1 MYPPKFPMD
10 GIYRVKILAVM
21 QDDAAYYIRYD
32 ISVGPCVG
40 WATYIYQQTGKWPLV
55 WRLDKHRGTTAIR
68 CALDALN
75 RGRHARI
82 QSLVESV
89 GHHICLE
96 LHRRMGTRY
105 IDVRRSLPASAYQVT
120 PDDIRVGT
128 EGGWRQ
134 GDPNWRHALL
144 LANLSGLPVLSSD
157 SREGKSPMVDWCA
170 EHGVI
175 ILPQYLPA
183 GDYTLSGSNVIVD
196 RKDNILELY
205 KDFAGSQNRQSY
217 ENAALLT
224 QIAGKQL
231 VYVIGTAPDDHVVQ
245 ISDLSHWQFTFK
257 NQTFVGT
264 HLYQQVLRHQAMYP
278 HISFIFAKREK
289 VCQTIG
295 TRSQSEVRDAM
306 LIICKVKT

>member
-1 MYPPKFPMD
+1 MYPPNPPTD
-10 GIYRVKILAVM
+10 GIYRVKLLAVE

-68 CALDALN
+68 CALDALHLSGCAN
-75 RGRHARI
+75 I
-82 QSLVESV
+82 QSLAQAA

-96 LHRRMGTRY
+96 LHRRTGTRY
-105 IDVRRSLPASAYQVT
+105 IDVRRSLPASAYRIT
-120 PDDIRVGT
+120 PDDIRIGT

-144 LANLSGLPVLSSD
+144 LANLSGLPVLNAD
-157 SREGKSPMVDWCA
+157 SREGHSPMVDWCA

-175 ILPQYLPA
+175 ILPQYLPV
-183 GDYTLSGSNVIVD
+183 GDYTTSNSNVIVD

-205 KDFAGSQNRQSY
+205 KDFAGSRNRKSY
-217 ENAALLT
+217 ENAALLA
-224 QIAGKQL
+224 QVVGKQL
-231 VYVIGTAPDDHVVQ
+231 VYVIGTDPSDHVEL
-245 ISDLSHWQFTFK
+245 ISDLAQWQCTVK

-264 HLYQQVLRHQAMYP
+264 YLHEQILRHQAMYP
-278 HISFIFAKREK
+278 HISFTFVKREE
-289 VCQTIG
+289 VCQTIWD
-295 TRSQSEVRDAM
+295 TLSV
-306 LIICKVKT
+306 

>member
-1 MYPPKFPMD
+1 MYPPKIPMD

-75 RGRHARI
+75 RGRYARI

-289 VCQTIG
+289 VCQTIWD
-295 TRSQSEVRDAM
+295 TLSV
-306 LIICKVKT
+306 

>member
-1 MYPPKFPMD
+1 M
-10 GIYRVKILAVM
+10 
-21 QDDAAYYIRYD
+21 
-32 ISVGPCVG
+32 
-40 WATYIYQQTGKWPLV
+40 YQQTGKWPLV
-55 WRLDKHRGTTAIR
+55 WRLDKRRGTTVIR
-68 CALDALN
+68 CALDALHLSGCAN
-75 RGRHARI
+75 V
-82 QSLVESV
+82 QSLAQAA

-96 LHRRMGTRY
+96 LHRRTGTRY
-105 IDVRRSLPASAYQVT
+105 IDVRRSLPASAYRIT
-120 PDDIRVGT
+120 PDDIRIGT

-183 GDYTLSGSNVIVD
+183 GDYTTSNSNVVVD
-196 RKDNILELY
+196 RKDTILELY
-205 KDFAGSQNRQSY
+205 KDFASSKDRESY
-217 ENAALLT
+217 ENAALFT
-224 QIAGKQL
+224 QVVGKQL
-231 VYVIGTAPDDHVVQ
+231 VYVIGTDPDDHVVQ

-289 VCQTIG
+289 VCQTIWD
-295 TRSQSEVRDAM
+295 TLS
-306 LIICKVKT
+306 K

>member
-1 MYPPKFPMD
+1 MYPPNPPTD
-10 GIYRVKILAVM
+10 AIYRVKLLSAE
-21 QDDAAYYIRYD
+21 QDCTAYYIRYD

-105 IDVRRSLPASAYQVT
+105 IDVRRSLPASAYRIT
-120 PDDIRVGT
+120 PDDIRIGT

-144 LANLSGLPVLSSD
+144 LANLSGLPTLYAD
-157 SREGKSPMVDWCA
+157 SREGHSPMVDWCA

-183 GDYTLSGSNVIVD
+183 GDYTTSNSNIIID

-264 HLYQQVLRHQAMYP
+264 HLYKQIMRHRTMYP
-278 HISFIFAKREK
+278 HVSFVFVKK
-289 VCQTIG
+289 QKLCQTIWDMV
-295 TRSQSEVRDAM
+295 S
-306 LIICKVKT
+306 K

>member
-1 MYPPKFPMD
+1 MYPPKIPMD

-40 WATYIYQQTGKWPLV
+40 WATYMYQQTGKWPLV
-55 WRLDKHRGTTAIR
+55 WRLDKLRGTTAIR
-68 CALDALN
+68 CALDALHLSGCAN
-75 RGRHARI
+75 V
-82 QSLVESV
+82 QSLAQPA

-96 LHRRMGTRY
+96 LHRRTGTRY
-105 IDVRRSLPASAYQVT
+105 IDVRRSLPASAYRIT
-120 PDDIRVGT
+120 PDDIRIGT

-289 VCQTIG
+289 VCQTIWD
-295 TRSQSEVRDAM
+295 TLS
-306 LIICKVKT
+306 K

>member
-1 MYPPKFPMD
+1 MYPPNPPTD
-10 GIYRVKILAVM
+10 GIYRVKLLSAE
-21 QDDAAYYIRYD
+21 QDCTAYYIRYD

-55 WRLDKHRGTTAIR
+55 WRVDKHRGATAIR
-68 CALDALN
+68 CALDALKCGN
-75 RGRHARI
+75 RTNI
-82 QSLVESV
+82 QSL
-89 GHHICLE
+89 GQAAGDHICLE
-96 LHRRMGTRY
+96 IRRNGAKY
-105 IDVRRSLPASAYQVT
+105 IDVRRSLPASAYRIT
-120 PDDIRVGT
+120 PDDIRIGT

-217 ENAALLT
+217 ENAALFT
-224 QIAGKQL
+224 QVVGKQL
-231 VYVIGTAPDDHVVQ
+231 VYVIGTDPDDRVYQ
-245 ISDLSHWQFTFK
+245 LSDVAQWQCTIK
-257 NQTFVGT
+257 NQIFHGT
-264 HLYQQVLRHQAMYP
+264 HLYQQILRHQAMYP
-278 HISFIFAKREK
+278 HVIFIFAKREE
-289 VCQTIG
+289 VCQIIWDTLSE
-295 TRSQSEVRDAM
+295 RS
-306 LIICKVKT
+306 L

>member
-1 MYPPKFPMD
+1 MYPPKIPMD

-40 WATYIYQQTGKWPLV
+40 WATYMYQQTGKWPLV
-55 WRLDKHRGTTAIR
+55 WRLDKRRGTTVIR
-68 CALDALN
+68 CALDALHLSGCAN
-75 RGRHARI
+75 V
-82 QSLVESV
+82 QSLAQPA

-96 LHRRMGTRY
+96 LHRRTGTRY
-105 IDVRRSLPASAYQVT
+105 IDVRRSLPASTAQIT
-120 PDDIRVGT
+120 PDDIRIGT
-128 EGGWRQ
+128 TGGWRQ

-289 VCQTIG
+289 VCQTIWD
-295 TRSQSEVRDAM
+295 TLS
-306 LIICKVKT
+306 K

>member
-1 MYPPKFPMD
+1 MYPPKIPMD

-40 WATYIYQQTGKWPLV
+40 WATYMYQQTGKWPLV
-55 WRLDKHRGTTAIR
+55 WRLDKRRGTTVIR

-289 VCQTIG
+289 VCQTIWD
-295 TRSQSEVRDAM
+295 TLS
-306 LIICKVKT
+306 K

>member
-1 MYPPKFPMD
+1 MYPPKIPMD

-40 WATYIYQQTGKWPLV
+40 WATYMYQQTGKWPLV
-55 WRLDKHRGTTAIR
+55 WRLDKRRGTTVIR
-68 CALDALN
+68 CALDALHLSGCAN
-75 RGRHARI
+75 V
-82 QSLVESV
+82 QSLAQPA

-96 LHRRMGTRY
+96 LHRRTGTRY
-105 IDVRRSLPASAYQVT
+105 IDVRRSLPASAYRIT
-120 PDDIRVGT
+120 PDDIRIGT

-278 HISFIFAKREK
+278 HVIFIFAKREE
-289 VCQTIG
+289 VCQTIWD
-295 TRSQSEVRDAM
+295 TLSERS
-306 LIICKVKT
+306 L

>member
-1 MYPPKFPMD
+1 MYPPKIPMD

-40 WATYIYQQTGKWPLV
+40 WATYMYQQTGKWPLV
-55 WRLDKHRGTTAIR
+55 WRLDKRRGTTVIR
-68 CALDALN
+68 CALDALHLSGCAN
-75 RGRHARI
+75 V
-82 QSLVESV
+82 QSLAQAA

-96 LHRRMGTRY
+96 LHRRTGTRY
-105 IDVRRSLPASAYQVT
+105 IDVRRSLPASAYRIT
-120 PDDIRVGT
+120 PDDIRIGT

-144 LANLSGLPVLSSD
+144 LANLSGLPTLYAD
-157 SREGKSPMVDWCA
+157 SREGHSPMVDWCA

-183 GDYTLSGSNVIVD
+183 GDYTLLDGNVIVD
-196 RKDNILELY
+196 RKDTILELY
-205 KDFAGSQNRQSY
+205 KDFASSGNRYSY
-217 ENAALLT
+217 ENAALLA

-231 VYVIGTAPDDHVVQ
+231 VYVVGTDPSDHVER
-245 ISDLSHWQFTFK
+245 ISDLAQWQCTVK

-264 HLYQQVLRHQAMYP
+264 YLHEQILRHQAMYP
-278 HISFIFAKREK
+278 HISFTFVKREE
-289 VCQTIG
+289 VCQTIWD
-295 TRSQSEVRDAM
+295 TLSV
-306 LIICKVKT
+306 

>member
-1 MYPPKFPMD
+1 MYPPNPPTD
-10 GIYRVKILAVM
+10 AIYRVKLLSAE
-21 QDDAAYYIRYD
+21 QDCTAYYIRYD

-40 WATYIYQQTGKWPLV
+40 WATYIYQQTGKWPLI
-55 WRLDKHRGTTAIR
+55 WRLDKRRGTTVIR
-68 CALDALN
+68 CALDALHLSGCAN
-75 RGRHARI
+75 V
-82 QSLVESV
+82 QSLAQAA

-96 LHRRMGTRY
+96 LHRRIDAKY

-144 LANLSGLPVLSSD
+144 LANLSGLPVLNAD

-170 EHGVI
+170 EHGII

-183 GDYTLSGSNVIVD
+183 GDYTTSNSNVIID
-196 RKDNILELY
+196 RKDTILELY
-205 KDFAGSQNRQSY
+205 KDFASSGNRYSY
-217 ENAALLT
+217 ENAALLA

-231 VYVIGTAPDDHVVQ
+231 VYVVGTTPDNHVEQ
-245 ISDLSHWQFTFK
+245 ISDLAHWRCTIK

-264 HLYQQVLRHQAMYP
+264 YLHEQILRHQAMYP
-278 HISFIFAKREK
+278 HISFTFVKREE
-289 VCQTIG
+289 VCQTIWD
-295 TRSQSEVRDAM
+295 TLSV
-306 LIICKVKT
+306 

>member
-1 MYPPKFPMD
+1 MYPPQIPMD
-10 GIYRVKILAVM
+10 GIYRVKILAAK
-21 QDDAAYYIRYD
+21 QDDVAYWLRYD

-40 WATYIYQQTGKWPLV
+40 WATYMYQQTGKWPLI

-68 CALDALN
+68 YALDALN
-75 RGRHARI
+75 HSGCSDM
-82 QSLVESV
+82 QSLAQAA

-96 LHRRMGTRY
+96 ICRNGMKY
-105 IDVRRSLPASAYQVT
+105 IDVRRSLPASSYQII

-128 EGGWRQ
+128 AGGWRQ

-183 GDYTLSGSNVIVD
+183 GDYTTSNSNVIID
-196 RKDNILELY
+196 RKDTILELY
-205 KDFAGSQNRQSY
+205 KDFASSGNRYSY
-217 ENAALLT
+217 ENAALLA

-231 VYVIGTAPDDHVVQ
+231 VYVVGTTPDNHVEQ
-245 ISDLSHWQFTFK
+245 ISDLAHWRCTIK

-264 HLYQQVLRHQAMYP
+264 YLHEQILRHQAMYP
-278 HISFIFAKREK
+278 HVIFIFAKRDD
-289 VCQTIG
+289 VCQTIWDNL
-295 TRSQSEVRDAM
+295 SA
-306 LIICKVKT
+306 

>member
-1 MYPPKFPMD
+1 MYPPKIPMD

-21 QDDAAYYIRYD
+21 QDDVAYYIRYD

-40 WATYIYQQTGKWPLV
+40 WATYMYQQTGKWPLV

-289 VCQTIG
+289 VCQTIWD
-295 TRSQSEVRDAM
+295 TLSV
-306 LIICKVKT
+306 

>member
-1 MYPPKFPMD
+1 MYPPKIPMD

-40 WATYIYQQTGKWPLV
+40 WATYMYQQTGKWPLV
-55 WRLDKHRGTTAIR
+55 WRLDKRRGTTVIR
-68 CALDALN
+68 CALDALHLSGCAN
-75 RGRHARI
+75 V
-82 QSLVESV
+82 QSLAQPA

-96 LHRRMGTRY
+96 LHRRTGTRY
-105 IDVRRSLPASAYQVT
+105 IDVRRSLPASAYRIT
-120 PDDIRVGT
+120 PDDIRIGT

-289 VCQTIG
+289 VCQTIWD
-295 TRSQSEVRDAM
+295 TLSV
-306 LIICKVKT
+306 